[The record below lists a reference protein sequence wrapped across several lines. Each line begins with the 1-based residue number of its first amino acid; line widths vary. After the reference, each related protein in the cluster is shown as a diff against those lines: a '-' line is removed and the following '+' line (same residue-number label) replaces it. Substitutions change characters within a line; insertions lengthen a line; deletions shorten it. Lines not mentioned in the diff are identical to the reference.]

1 MMLQRKLSFF
11 LWTVVILWS
20 RTLRVHLVNRE
31 VTDRFAAE
39 GRNVI
44 YAFWHDGVFLLP
56 FTHRESD
63 VMIMVSESRDGD
75 VAARI
80 LHHFGFEVVR
90 GSSKRRGFRAL
101 IGLITGMRQGRSVA
115 ITVDGPRGPRHKVK
129 EGAVFLAGKMG
140 SPIIPAATG
149 AKSCWALE
157 KTWDRFV
164 IPAPF
169 TEGVVLY
176 GEPIIVSGTS
186 SEEIAS
192 KRMELEGALHRLT
205 REAAALAATPRQRN
219 RPFKKKE
226 SSPAQ
231 GSW

>member
-1 MMLQRKLSFF
+1 MMLQRILSFF
-11 LWTVVILWS
+11 FWTVIMLWS
-20 RTLRVHLVNRE
+20 RTLRVHLVNME
-31 VTDRFAAE
+31 VPDRFAAE

-75 VAARI
+75 IAARI
-80 LHHFGFEVVR
+80 LHHFGFDVIR

-115 ITVDGPRGPRHKVK
+115 ITVDGPRGPRHVAK
-129 EGAVFLAGKMG
+129 EGAVFLAGKMR

-149 AKSCWALE
+149 AKRCWALE

-164 IPAPF
+164 VPAPF

-219 RPFKKKE
+219 RPLKKKE

-231 GSW
+231 SSW